1 MGPTGK
7 ERANRAFEAME
18 ELGLDRKSINPIL
31 RELLKV
37 YNNEWSYIEAEN
49 YRLLAD
55 QAFEQQEAVV
65 TSKTPASPRQTRGSV
80 SSASTSSAEKGKKP
94 ICYVDSMSSETRTT
108 KDEKPRAHSQEVAAR
123 PLVGAGRGSAKPDL
137 LAKVKT
143 EKEADGTSEPVST
156 PLDVEHAG
164 IRPMRDRPELLKNEE
179 TKLGQSSPAASAAA
193 PSLSPGKKID
203 AQTLEETLRRVA
215 STNPEMSIET
225 RSTGVDNGTLLIVS
239 EPDKKATFQAIKD
252 NGNTKP
258 DAEKMEL
265 ANELAKESLLPSS
278 SSTIMNNGH
287 QIVERSVHEPAS
299 DKIRGD
305 GVVMSGGHSCPKPI
319 GDNIQWFNPG
329 KDGESVLL
337 LLADN
342 YSEDE
347 EDELNVP
354 IKSVEPQSG
363 NYEPEVLDL
372 IRKPDSG
379 LINKPREDRQ
389 QQPLESIKTDPV
401 NEESPKQPLDK
412 DFCVEELEPAV
423 GTPERIRPRFI
434 LGKVEVAAASDEDSQ
449 PISGLIRF
457 EAEGTPATLKR
468 GIADLEEPTHLKRM
482 KHDME
487 PEAGPSLQ
495 NGFVSCNEVSLKDVT
510 QDNDDCPRPS
520 SAAAVFSSDDTK
532 KNLTKTESTS
542 RASSKR
548 SLITADSNNSAG
560 TRRKLIISVSPSP
573 EGSPVGKPCVN
584 NDVSGSVKTN
594 GCLSTA
600 NLLELEAAT
609 TTPMSKTNGAVTSG
623 GSDLSI
629 PENVMAAI
637 AVVNTVIHPDEFE
650 DGPAR
655 KKLAHCPT
663 DISRGTERLPI
674 PYVNEYNSDTIP
686 SLFKYIPVNTT
697 FQDAYV
703 NFSLARVGEEDCCGG
718 CYGDCLKAPYP
729 CTCTRETGG
738 VFAYTKDGLL
748 KDEYLQ
754 HEVDSLQNE
763 ELKEK
768 LVTFC
773 QSGWDCPIERAKSNF
788 PENCKGHLSRNFI
801 KECWHKCGCSME
813 CGNRVVQRGITRN
826 LQIFFTQEGKGW
838 GLRTLEQ
845 LPPGAFVCEYVG
857 EIMTNIELDKRNHA
871 QKGESVGAHT
881 YPILLDGDWCSEKGL
896 KDEEALCLDATNFGN
911 VARFINHRCFDANLI
926 DMPVTIESPDRHY
939 YHVAFFTSRAVRAN
953 EELTWDYKIDFD
965 DNEHPI
971 EAFRCLCKSPFC
983 RGSSGKKAKKVIKKT
998 SC

>member
-287 QIVERSVHEPAS
+287 QIVERSVH
-299 DKIRGD
+299 
-305 GVVMSGGHSCPKPI
+305 
-319 GDNIQWFNPG
+319 
-329 KDGESVLL
+329 
-337 LLADN
+337 
-342 YSEDE
+342 
-347 EDELNVP
+347 
-354 IKSVEPQSG
+354 
-363 NYEPEVLDL
+363 
-372 IRKPDSG
+372 
-379 LINKPREDRQ
+379 
-389 QQPLESIKTDPV
+389 
-401 NEESPKQPLDK
+401 
-412 DFCVEELEPAV
+412 
-423 GTPERIRPRFI
+423 
-434 LGKVEVAAASDEDSQ
+434 
-449 PISGLIRF
+449 GLIRF